1 MIQDLKYSLRVLL
14 KDRSFTITALLTL
27 TLCIAANTAMLSIV
41 RSVVLKPLPFPGSE
55 RIVYLYNSYPGAGAP
70 RVGTAGPDYFDRL
83 AAVPALDVQALFQNG
98 QRTFGD
104 PNGAEQLNLL
114 LGTPSFYRILQ
125 VQPAAGRIFTDDDG
139 EEGKDR
145 KVLLSYGFW
154 QRKFAGNR
162 GVIGQTIQLSGA
174 PFEVI
179 GVMPAGF
186 NFLRNDLD
194 LFLPLSFSPQVKSDQ
209 ARHNNNF
216 QMIGRLRDGATLEEV
231 RQQVDA
237 LNRRNDERFPNF
249 KELLRNA
256 QFRTVSVMLGDDVIR
271 DVKTV
276 LYILWGGVF
285 VVLLIGVV
293 NITNLLIVRSTAR
306 TREMATRHA
315 IGGDMS
321 RLARQL
327 LTETMVLAL
336 ASGAI
341 GLAIGWWL
349 LKYVSSLNLTQLPRG
364 YEIGLDWISI
374 GAIVALTFTVG
385 VVLGIAPVWKLRRMN
400 LNVELREESRGG
412 TASRRANFIRKTLA
426 TAQVALALGLL
437 VGAGLLLASFKAV
450 MALDLGFDPTNVM
463 TAAVSL
469 PPNIYPNPPALITF
483 EQRAMA
489 AIRAIPGVEA
499 AGTTSAVPFSGGINN
514 SVIMAEGYQMQ
525 PGESLVAPSSIN
537 VVPGYFEAMHVQLKS
552 GRFIGAQD
560 TQGQPLAVV
569 IDERLARKFWPDK
582 DAVGRRLYRPSDP
595 NDITKITPQTQ
606 FFNIVGVIKEV
617 RMLDPRPDVTP
628 VGIVYFPWEQQPG
641 RGPTLVIKTNAP
653 MPGLMNLVRREIAR
667 IDPQTPVF
675 RDRSMQEWIDNQL
688 IGRRLPMYIA
698 LAFGV
703 VALLLSVVGVYG
715 VLAYSVAQRER
726 ELGVR
731 MALGSSTGGVFGI
744 VLKDGAKIIGIG
756 VAAGVLFAIGAGQLL
771 KAQLFGVTPVSP
783 LVLAGVTILLTV
795 VAILATM
802 IPAWRASKINPIIVL
817 GK

>member
-14 KDRSFTITALLTL
+14 KDRSFTTTALLTL
-27 TLCIAANTAMLSIV
+27 TLCIAANTAMFSIV

-55 RIVYLYNSYPGAGAP
+55 RIVLLFNSYPGAGAP
-70 RVGTAGPDYFDRL
+70 RVGAAVPDLFDRQS
-83 AAVPALDVQALFQNG
+83 AVPALDMQALLQNG

-114 LGTPSFYRILQ
+114 IATPTFYKILQ
-125 VQPAAGRIFTDDDG
+125 VSPAEGRLFTDDEG
-139 EEGKDR
+139 EPGKEQ
-145 KVLLSYGFW
+145 KVLLSHGFW

-162 GVIGQTIQLSGA
+162 GIIGQTVQLSGQ

-179 GVMPAGF
+179 GVMPQGF

-194 LFLPLSFSPQVKSDQ
+194 LFLPLAFSPQQKSDQ
-209 ARHNNNF
+209 TRHNNNF
-216 QMIGRLRDGATLEEV
+216 QMIGRLRDGATLEQV

-237 LNRRNDERFPNF
+237 LNRRNDERFPQF
-249 KELLRNA
+249 REILKNA

-271 DVKTV
+271 DVKGV

-293 NITNLLIVRSTAR
+293 NITNLLIVRSSAR

-315 IGGDMS
+315 IGGEMG

-341 GLAIGWWL
+341 GLATGWWL
-349 LKYVSSLNLTQLPRG
+349 LRYVSSLNLTQLPRG
-364 YEIGLDWISI
+364 YEIGLDWVSVSAII
-374 GAIVALTFTVG
+374 GLTLAVGAL
-385 VVLGIAPVWKLRRMN
+385 LAIAPVWKLRRMN

-412 TASRRANFIRKTLA
+412 TASKRANFVRKMLA

-450 MALDLGFDPTNVM
+450 MALDLGFTPANVM

-469 PPNIYPNPPALITF
+469 PPNIYPNPPALIAF
-483 EQRAMA
+483 EQRALA

-525 PGESLVAPSSIN
+525 PGESLVAPSSVN
-537 VVPGYFEAMHVQLKS
+537 VVPGYFEAMHVQLVG
-552 GRFIGAQD
+552 GRFIGPQD

-569 IDERLARKFWPDK
+569 IDDRLARKFWPNQ

-595 NDITKITPQTQ
+595 SDITKITPQTQ
-606 FFNIVGVIKEV
+606 FLNIVGVIKEI
-617 RMLDPRPDVTP
+617 RMLDPRPDVSP
-628 VGIVYFPWEQQPG
+628 VGVVYFPWEQQPG
-641 RGPTLVIKTNAP
+641 RGPTLVIKTGAP
-653 MPGLMNLVRREIAR
+653 MPGLMNQVRREIAK
-667 IDPQTPVF
+667 IDPQTPVY

-688 IGRRLPMYIA
+688 VGRRLPMYIA
-698 LAFGV
+698 LGFGV

-715 VLAYSVAQRER
+715 VLAYSVVQRQR

-731 MALGSSTGGVFGI
+731 MALGSSTGGVFTI
-744 VLKDGAKIIGIG
+744 VLKDGSKIVGIG
-756 VAAGVLFAIGAGQLL
+756 VAAGVVFAIGAGQLL
-771 KAQLFGVTPVSP
+771 ESQLFNVAPMSP

-795 VAILATM
+795 VAIVATM
-802 IPAWRASKINPIIVL
+802 IPAWRASKINPMIVL